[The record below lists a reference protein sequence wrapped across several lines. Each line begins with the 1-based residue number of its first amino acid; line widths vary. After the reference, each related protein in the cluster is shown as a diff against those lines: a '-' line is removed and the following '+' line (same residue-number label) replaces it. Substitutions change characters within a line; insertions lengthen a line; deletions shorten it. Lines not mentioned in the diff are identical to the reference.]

1 MVTPCKRCSLTFL
14 GEHMDGL
21 PIELSL
27 FLVATFAGAV
37 VAGLSGFAFGLVAAS
52 LWLYILTP
60 LQSATLIVA
69 FGLIVQGY
77 SVWRLRQA
85 FDWRKLWPFVLGAAF
100 GVPAGVVLLIWS
112 DPRSIRVAV
121 GMFLVLYSLY
131 AFLRPTLK
139 PVTAGG
145 GAADAAVGFAN
156 GVLAGLTGLAGILV
170 TIWAGLRGWSKE
182 VQRAVFQP
190 VAVAIFL
197 MSALWL
203 GAKGTIT
210 AETARLFVLGL
221 PCLIAGTWLGLKLFG
236 RIDEATFRK
245 VVLALLFVSGA
256 VLIF

>member
-1 MVTPCKRCSLTFL
+1 MQALL
-14 GEHMDGL
+14 ADLWGEHMDGL
-21 PIELSL
+21 SFEIPL
-27 FLVATFAGAV
+27 FLIATFAGAV

-52 LWLYILTP
+52 LWLFILTP

-77 SVWRLRQA
+77 SVWKLRRA
-85 FDWRKLWPFVLGAAF
+85 LDWRKLWPFVLGAAF
-100 GVPAGVVLLIWS
+100 GVPAGVTLLTWA
-112 DPRSIRVAV
+112 DPHNVRVAV
-121 GMFLVLYSLY
+121 GIFLVLYSLY
-131 AFLRPTLK
+131 AFFRPAMK

-156 GVLAGLTGLAGILV
+156 GILAGLTGLAGILV
-170 TIWAGLRGWSKE
+170 TIWTGLRGWPKD

-210 AETARLFVLGL
+210 AETAKLFVLGL
-221 PCLIAGTWLGLKLFG
+221 PFLAAGTWLGLKLFG

-245 VVLALLFVSGA
+245 IVLALLFVSG
-256 VLIF
+256 VMLIV